1 MAMTPPSLG
10 ARIRR
15 ARERARLSQEEL
27 AALVGASSRA
37 VGDWENNRRKPR
49 NRLGVLEDVLGVSLE
64 DTPEPEPTIPKNL
77 QRAIETTDGL
87 TEEERRAV
95 MAAIRRTLAKERG
108 EPEAGASGEVAELR
122 AGPERQ
128 RPAS

>member
-1 MAMTPPSLG
+1 MAQNPPSLG

-49 NRLGVLEDVLGVSLE
+49 NRLGVLEEVLGVRL
-64 DTPEPEPTIPKNL
+64 DDAPEPEPAIPKSLLRVIMENGDL
-77 QRAIETTDGL
+77 TPGERA
-87 TEEERRAV
+87 AV
-95 MAAIRRTLAKERG
+95 IAAIDDTLAKERG
-108 EPEAGASGEVAELR
+108 ASAGKAASGPEAGADSI
-122 AGPERQ
+122 

>member
-49 NRLGVLEDVLGVSLE
+49 NRLSVLEEVLGVSLE
-64 DTPEPEPTIPKNL
+64 DTPEPEPAIPENL
-77 QRAIETTDGL
+77 YRAIMNTDGL
-87 TEEERRAV
+87 TEEERQAV
-95 MAAIRRTLAKERG
+95 IAVIEGELAKWRG
-108 EPEAGASGEVAELR
+108 GPGAAGSGAAAEPERLR
-122 AGPERQ
+122 